1 MEKIPFTPEGG
12 EQIELYVIEQ
22 TTLGGIDY
30 YLVADSEEGDCEC
43 MIMKDISG
51 KDEQEAVFEIVDDD
65 GELNAVAGVFE
76 SLLDDVSI
84 VADDSSDKNE

>member
-1 MEKIPFTPEGG
+1 
-12 EQIELYVIEQ
+12 
-22 TTLGGIDY
+22 
-30 YLVADSEEGDCEC
+30 
-43 MIMKDISG
+43 MIMKDTSG